1 MPIVIRELVIR
12 ARVEE
17 NDHPPRSN
25 GSTSTDMKSQK
36 ISETEIERIVAICI
50 EKMMTVINR
59 KNER

>member
-17 NDHPPRSN
+17 NDHPSRNN
-25 GSTSTDMKSQK
+25 GSISTDMKSQK
-36 ISETEIERIVAICI
+36 ISEMEIERIVAMCI
-50 EKMMTVINR
+50 EKTMAVINR